1 MQISYFRRKNILA
14 LLEDNEVMTVAD
26 IAQALNISISTA
38 RRDVNILLADGTIE
52 KMRGG
57 GYSVKAEH
65 KNLNLHPIAPTA
77 DHSEND
83 QKTMIAQKAART
95 VRDGDIIFVDS
106 GTTAG
111 MMVQF
116 ITAKKVTIVT
126 TSIGL
131 LQKYLPEEGISCILL
146 GGEYYHEL
154 QSVNG
159 PIAEALI
166 SSMHF
171 DKAYLG
177 ANAYSLENMCTYV
190 YDIREAHIKQLVKN
204 RAAKSYLLVETSKQS
219 KVSFFKSF
227 DLNDCTII
235 NEHTEDKDLL

>member
-1 MQISYFRRKNILA
+1 MQISYFRRKNIIA
-14 LLEDNEVMTVAD
+14 LLEDNEVMSVAD
-26 IAQALNISISTA
+26 IAQALDISISTA
-38 RRDVNILLADGTIE
+38 RRDVNILLTDGTLE

-57 GYSVKAEH
+57 GFRVKADQ
-65 KNLNLHPIAPTA
+65 KNLNIHPTAPTA
-77 DHSEND
+77 DHSENA
-83 QKTMIAQKAART
+83 QKTLIAQKAART
-95 VRDGDIIFVDS
+95 VKDGDIIFVDS
-106 GTTAG
+106 GTTAS

-131 LQKYLPEEGISCILL
+131 LQKYLPESGISCILL
-146 GGEYYHEL
+146 GGEYYFEL
-154 QSVNG
+154 DAVNG

-190 YDIREAHIKQLVKN
+190 YDIRESHIKQLVKN
-204 RAAKSYLLVETSKQS
+204 RSAKSYLLAETSKQS

-227 DLNDCTII
+227 DLNDCVII
-235 NEHTEDKDLL
+235 NELTDDNDLL